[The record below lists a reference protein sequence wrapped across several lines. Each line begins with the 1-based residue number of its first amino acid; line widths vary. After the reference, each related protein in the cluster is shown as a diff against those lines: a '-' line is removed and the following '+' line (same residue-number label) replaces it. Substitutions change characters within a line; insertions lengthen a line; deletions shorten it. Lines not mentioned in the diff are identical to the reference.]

1 MKKLKIPIII
11 FSSFW
16 FVAILLWQTKNNI
29 FYIYNFGYIGT
40 AIGIGLSFYVL
51 LPRKKKSSGRR
62 LSQLLVGI
70 YMLCFLGLFK
80 QENMQLEG
88 FFFYLLA
95 GLFSGSAIHY
105 FIAKVIGPVLFGR
118 GFCSW
123 ACWTAM
129 VLDFLP
135 YKRPRRGRI
144 AAKWEVLRYIHFGIS
159 LSLVFLSWFI
169 FGHQPIHAGISELAW
184 LVAGN
189 ILYFTLAIILAFIMQ
204 DNRSFC
210 KYLCP
215 ITVLLKITS
224 RFSLLKIDGSKGAC
238 SQCGACNSACPMNI
252 NVMEYINNKERVLS
266 TECIFCLTCTTVC
279 PEKIIDASFKMDIGG
294 KELIHR
300 EKNAE
305 QITLR

>member
-1 MKKLKIPIII
+1 MRKLKIPIII
-11 FSSFW
+11 FGSFW
-16 FVAILLWQTKNNI
+16 FVAILLWQTKSNI

-40 AIGIGLSFYVL
+40 AIGAGLSLYVL
-51 LPRKKKSSGRR
+51 LPRKKKPSGRR

-105 FIAKVIGPVLFGR
+105 FIAKVMGPALFGR

-129 VLDFLP
+129 VLDLLP
-135 YKRPRRGRI
+135 YKRPRKGRI
-144 AAKWEVLRYIHFGIS
+144 AAKWEALRYIHFGIS

-169 FGHQPIHAGISELAW
+169 FGHQPIHGGISELAW

-189 ILYFTLAIILAFIMQ
+189 ILYFTFAIILAFIMQ
-204 DNRSFC
+204 DNRAFC

-215 ITVLLKITS
+215 ITVFLKTTS
-224 RFSLLKIDGSKGAC
+224 RLSLLKIDGSKGEC
-238 SQCGACNSACPMNI
+238 NQCGACNSSCPMNI

-266 TECIFCLTCTTVC
+266 TECILCLTCTTVC
-279 PEKIIDASFKMDIGG
+279 PEKILDVTFKMDIGG

-300 EKNAE
+300 GKSAE
-305 QITLR
+305 QIT

>member
-1 MKKLKIPIII
+1 MRKLKIPIII
-11 FSSFW
+11 FGSFW
-16 FVAILLWQTKNNI
+16 FVAILLWQTKSNI

-40 AIGIGLSFYVL
+40 AIGAGLSLYVL
-51 LPRKKKSSGRR
+51 LPRKKKPSGRR

-105 FIAKVIGPVLFGR
+105 FIAKVMGPALFGR

-129 VLDFLP
+129 VLDLLP
-135 YKRPRRGRI
+135 YKRPRKGRI
-144 AAKWEVLRYIHFGIS
+144 AAKWEALRYIHFGIS

-169 FGHQPIHAGISELAW
+169 FGHQPIHGGISELAW

-189 ILYFTLAIILAFIMQ
+189 ILYFTFAIILAFIM
-204 DNRSFC
+204 
-210 KYLCP
+210 P
-215 ITVLLKITS
+215 
-224 RFSLLKIDGSKGAC
+224 G
-238 SQCGACNSACPMNI
+238 
-252 NVMEYINNKERVLS
+252 
-266 TECIFCLTCTTVC
+266 
-279 PEKIIDASFKMDIGG
+279 FKS
-294 KELIHR
+294 
-300 EKNAE
+300 
-305 QITLR
+305 

>member
-1 MKKLKIPIII
+1 MRKLKIPIII
-11 FSSFW
+11 FGSFW
-16 FVAILLWQTKNNI
+16 FVAILLWHTKSNI

-40 AIGIGLSFYVL
+40 AIGVGLSLYVL
-51 LPRKKKSSGRR
+51 LPRKKKPSGRR

-105 FIAKVIGPVLFGR
+105 LIAKVMGPALFGR

-129 VLDFLP
+129 VLDLLP
-135 YKRPRRGRI
+135 YKRPRKGRI

-159 LSLVFLSWFI
+159 LSLVFLLWFV
-169 FGHQPIHAGISELAW
+169 FGYQPIHAGIPELVW

-189 ILYFTLAIILAFIMQ
+189 ILYFTFAIILAFILK
-204 DNRSFC
+204 DNRAFC

-224 RFSLLKIDGSKGAC
+224 RLSLLKIDGSKGEC

-252 NVMEYINNKERVLS
+252 NVMEYINSEERVLS

-279 PEKIIDASFKMDIGG
+279 PEKILDVTLKMDIGG
-294 KELIHR
+294 KELIQR
-300 EKNAE
+300 K
-305 QITLR
+305 